1 MLKKYF
7 GDKAFYKRIFALAIP
22 IMVQNAITNFV
33 NMLDNVMVGQIGT
46 VEMTGVAISNQ
57 LLFVFNLCIFGALS
71 GAGIFSAQFFGKSD
85 NKGVRETFRFKVL
98 FGGLLTLIG
107 ILIFLFFSE
116 PLVSIYLKGEGNPA
130 DAAAALKY
138 AKDYIKIMLIGLL
151 PYTLVQCYSSTLRET
166 DRPTIAMI
174 AGVSAVFIN
183 LILNYILIFGK
194 FGAPKLGVKGAA
206 IATVISRFAELLIVA
221 LYTAINKK
229 DNPFI
234 IGAFKSV
241 YVPFKL
247 IKQITIKGLP
257 LMLNETLWAAG
268 MATVNSCYSLKG
280 LNVVAANNISQT
292 FFNVFAV
299 AFMSVGVSAG
309 IILGQLLGANKK
321 QEAKSASRKL
331 IMFSCLVSV
340 VIGIIYFFCAE
351 FIPFAYNTSAD
362 VRHIATRLMQITALA
377 FPIDAFS
384 HAAYFTLR
392 SGGKTFLTMLFDCC
406 FIWVVNVPAA
416 LLLCYFTSLNILYI
430 FAIIQLL
437 GLIKCVLGYIFV
449 KKGVWIKNIVV
460 S

>member
-116 PLVSIYLKGEGNPA
+116 PLVSIYLKGEGSPA

-138 AKDYIKIMLIGLL
+138 AKDYIQIMLIGLL

>member
-57 LLFVFNLCIFGALS
+57 LIFVFNLCIFGALS

-116 PLVSIYLKGEGNPA
+116 PLVSIYLKGEGSPA

-183 LILNYILIFGK
+183 LMLNYILIFGK

-206 IATVISRFAELLIVA
+206 TATVISRFAELLIVA

-268 MATVNSCYSLKG
+268 MATVNGCYSLKG

-351 FIPFAYNTSAD
+351 FIPLAYNTSAD

>member
-1 MLKKYF
+1 
-7 GDKAFYKRIFALAIP
+7 
-22 IMVQNAITNFV
+22 
-33 NMLDNVMVGQIGT
+33 
-46 VEMTGVAISNQ
+46 
-57 LLFVFNLCIFGALS
+57 
-71 GAGIFSAQFFGKSD
+71 
-85 NKGVRETFRFKVL
+85 
-98 FGGLLTLIG
+98 
-107 ILIFLFFSE
+107 
-116 PLVSIYLKGEGNPA
+116 
-130 DAAAALKY
+130 
-138 AKDYIKIMLIGLL
+138 
-151 PYTLVQCYSSTLRET
+151 
-166 DRPTIAMI
+166 
-174 AGVSAVFIN
+174 
-183 LILNYILIFGK
+183 
-194 FGAPKLGVKGAA
+194 
-206 IATVISRFAELLIVA
+206 
-221 LYTAINKK
+221 
-229 DNPFI
+229 
-234 IGAFKSV
+234 
-241 YVPFKL
+241 
-247 IKQITIKGLP
+247 
-257 LMLNETLWAAG
+257 MLNETLWAAG
-268 MATVNSCYSLKG
+268 MATVNGCYSLKG

-351 FIPFAYNTSAD
+351 FIPLAYNTSAD

>member
-7 GDKAFYKRIFALAIP
+7 GDKTFYKRIFALAIP

-57 LLFVFNLCIFGALS
+57 LIFVFNLCIFGALS

-116 PLVSIYLKGEGNPA
+116 PLVSIYLKGEGSPA

-206 IATVISRFAELLIVA
+206 TATVISRFAELLIVA

-268 MATVNSCYSLKG
+268 MATVNGCYSLKG

-351 FIPFAYNTSAD
+351 FIPLAYNTSAD

>member
-57 LLFVFNLCIFGALS
+57 LIFVFNLCIFGALS

-116 PLVSIYLKGEGNPA
+116 PLVSIYLKGEGSPA

-194 FGAPKLGVKGAA
+194 LGAPKLGVKGAA
-206 IATVISRFAELLIVA
+206 TATVISRFAELLIVA

-268 MATVNSCYSLKG
+268 MATVNGCYSLKG

-351 FIPFAYNTSAD
+351 FIPLAYNTSAD

>member
-57 LLFVFNLCIFGALS
+57 LIFVFNLCIFGALS

-116 PLVSIYLKGEGNPA
+116 PLVSIYLKGEGSPA

-206 IATVISRFAELLIVA
+206 TATVISRFAELLIVA

-268 MATVNSCYSLKG
+268 MATVNGCYSLKG

-351 FIPFAYNTSAD
+351 FIPLAYNTSAD

>member
-57 LLFVFNLCIFGALS
+57 LMFVFNLCIFGALS

-116 PLVSIYLKGEGNPA
+116 PLVSIYLKGEGSPA